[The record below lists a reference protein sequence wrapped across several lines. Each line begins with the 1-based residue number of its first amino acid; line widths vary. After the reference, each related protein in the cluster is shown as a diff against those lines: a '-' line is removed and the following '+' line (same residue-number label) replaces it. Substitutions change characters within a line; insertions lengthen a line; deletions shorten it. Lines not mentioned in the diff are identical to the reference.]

1 METVPDI
8 MTDLL
13 KFITF
18 EGGEGAGKSTQARL
32 LADWL
37 RGAGH
42 EVVLTREPGGSP
54 GAERIRT
61 LILTADPQPEQRFD
75 GLTEALLHAAARRD
89 HCLKV
94 VMPALDRGAFVISDR
109 FSDSTIAYQGFGL
122 GVPLE
127 TLTRLHDLAVP
138 RCIRPSTTFLLELSP
153 EDGLARAR
161 HRTSTSGPAIDRYE
175 AEELEFHQRIGVGFN
190 AIAEAEPNRVQ
201 RIDAGRC
208 VDEAEE
214 SIRSIIRFRYQP

>member
-1 METVPDI
+1 

-18 EGGEGAGKSTQARL
+18 EGGEGAGKSTQAHL

-37 RGAGH
+37 RNAGH
-42 EVVLTREPGGSP
+42 DVVLTREPGGSP

-61 LILTADPQPEQRFD
+61 LILTADPQPEHRFD

-94 VMPALDRGAFVISDR
+94 IMPALDRGAFVISDR
-109 FSDSTIAYQGFGL
+109 FSDSTIAYQGFGI
-122 GVPLE
+122 GVPLD
-127 TLTRLHDLAVP
+127 TLARLHDLAVP
-138 RCIRPSTTFLLELSP
+138 RSIGPSTTFLLELSP

-161 HRTSTSGPAIDRYE
+161 QRTSTDGATVDRYE
-175 AEELEFHQRIGVGFN
+175 AELLDFHQRIAAGFT
-190 AIAEAEPNRVQ
+190 AIAEDEPDRVQ
-201 RIDAGRC
+201 RIDAGAGIA
-208 VDEAEE
+208 EAEE
-214 SIRSIIRFRYQP
+214 SIRGVIRSRYQL